1 MGATVMY
8 TRLLGVKDFNKFYE
22 LLLKSFAERGFLD
35 TTFDRQQVN
44 IEAKRCIAASDH
56 SVIGLYNDDELI
68 GFVIAMHGQNIY
80 NKDQYLQVDMMHTV
94 TGFRRD
100 AHIQELFNAIRQL
113 AQENNATRIICN
125 DKAISCNNETKSL
138 LYAKNIFFQTD
149 TVWEAEV

>member
-100 AHIQELFNAIRQL
+100 SHIQELFAMTRQ
-113 AQENNATRIICN
+113 
-125 DKAISCNNETKSL
+125 
-138 LYAKNIFFQTD
+138 
-149 TVWEAEV
+149 